1 MKEKEVT
8 FEKFLEQTSRTVEVG
23 IQSGSLVKKIEL
35 TGIRIE
41 KVEINSGF
49 IKIKPVTEFYNE
61 SLVRNVVD
69 VINKELGMYTGLVQW
84 IKENGEWYISIIT
97 GRQFS
102 DFDLFTYNILTGKD
116 KVKVPFWKRFINFF
130 RFKGN
135 KVKEGE
141 VKPHYEYITVSY
153 NQDNAGNLTLYFY
166 KTTFKIKSSPSEKD
180 RKNWLNQQSEEKD
193 EEEVE
198 NKCKPSNS

>member
-1 MKEKEVT
+1 MKEVT
-8 FEKFLEQTSRTVEVG
+8 FEKFLEQTSRTVEVE

-49 IKIKPVTEFYNE
+49 IKIKPVKEFYNE

-69 VINKELGMYTGLVQW
+69 AINKELGMYTGLVQPV
-84 IKENGEWYISIIT
+84 KENGEWYISIIT
-97 GRQFS
+97 GCQFS
-102 DFDLFTYNILTGKD
+102 DFDLFTYNILTE
-116 KVKVPFWKRFINFF
+116 KVKEVPFWKRLINFF
-130 RFKGN
+130 KLRGN

-153 NQDNAGNLTLYFY
+153 NQDNTGNLTLYFY

-180 RKNWLNQQSEEKD
+180 RKNWLDQQSEEED
-193 EEEVE
+193 EEVIE
-198 NKCKPSNS
+198 NNK

>member
-1 MKEKEVT
+1 MKEVT

-61 SLVRNVVD
+61 PLVRNIVN
-69 VINKELGMYTGLVQW
+69 VINKELGMYTGLVQPV
-84 IKENGEWYISIIT
+84 KENGEWYISIIT
-97 GRQFS
+97 GCQFS
-102 DFDLFTYNILTGKD
+102 DFDLFTYNILTEE
-116 KVKVPFWKRFINFF
+116 VKEVPFWKRLINFF

-141 VKPHYEYITVSY
+141 VKPHYEYITVGY
-153 NQDNAGNLTLYFY
+153 NQDNTGNLTLYFY

-193 EEEVE
+193 EEVVE
-198 NKCKPSNS
+198 NK

>member
-1 MKEKEVT
+1 MKEKEIT
-8 FEKFLEQTSRTVEVG
+8 FEKFLEQISRTVEVE

-61 SLVRNVVD
+61 SLVRNVVN

-97 GRQFS
+97 GCQFS
-102 DFDLFTYNILTGKD
+102 DFDLFTYNILTEKD
-116 KVKVPFWKRFINFF
+116 KEIPFWKRLINFF
-130 RFKGN
+130 GFNKGN
-135 KVKEGE
+135 EVKEGE

-153 NQDNAGNLTLYFY
+153 NQDNDGNLTLYFY

-180 RKNWLNQQSEEKD
+180 RKNWLDQQSEE
-193 EEEVE
+193 EEEVVE
-198 NKCKPSNS
+198 NNK